1 MPGPITTVLVLGAGA
16 GLGLE
21 LVRHYLRR
29 GAMVLATARAR
40 PPPEPLVRL
49 AAHAG
54 GRLLLAQVDVASDTS
69 LQALAGRLRQKD
81 GLRPVDLLIN
91 LTGVRQ
97 ITTLDR
103 LAPPAPPLPAHEA
116 LATLRVGYAVL
127 DRLAERA
134 LVLCVS
140 GPEGALEMGSLPLS
154 GAPRISPAALLRA
167 LRTLAADLSGRQAT
181 LALLS
186 CGHAR
191 PEHRLRIVTHAID
204 ELRDRPLALALASTL
219 SRPPEPVFMLR
230 DRPPSP

>member
-29 GAMVLATARAR
+29 GAVVLATARVR
-40 PPPEPLVRL
+40 PPPEALARL

-54 GRLLLAQVDVASDTS
+54 GRLLLAHVDVASDTS
-69 LQALAGRLRQKD
+69 LQALAGRLRQQD
-81 GLRPVDLLIN
+81 APRPVDLLIN

-97 ITTLDR
+97 ISTLDR
-103 LAPPAPPLPAHEA
+103 LAPPVPPLPAHEA

-140 GPEGALEMGSLPLS
+140 GPEGAPEMGRFPPS
-154 GAPRISPAALLRA
+154 GAPRTSPAALARA
-167 LRTLAADLSGRQAT
+167 LHALAADLSGRHAT

-186 CGHAR
+186 LGHAR

-204 ELRDRPLALALASTL
+204 ELREPAPAPAPP
-219 SRPPEPVFMLR
+219 RPPEPVIMLR